1 MRLYYLVAY
10 DISDDFRLNRVLRY
24 MKGKGIHLQYSVF
37 YCYLSQKEAASIMED
52 IRSMIDIN
60 QDDVRFYPIV
70 RNFKTIVLGRGA
82 HIPKGVDIYL
92 E

>member
-1 MRLYYLVAY
+1 MKLYYLIAY

-37 YCYLSQKEAASIMED
+37 YCYLSYKEVAKIMED
-52 IRSMIDIN
+52 IRSLIN
-60 QDDVRFYPIV
+60 PGQDDVRFYPV
-70 RNFKTIVLGRGA
+70 LRNFKAVVLGRGA
-82 HIPKGVDIYL
+82 HIPDGVDIYL